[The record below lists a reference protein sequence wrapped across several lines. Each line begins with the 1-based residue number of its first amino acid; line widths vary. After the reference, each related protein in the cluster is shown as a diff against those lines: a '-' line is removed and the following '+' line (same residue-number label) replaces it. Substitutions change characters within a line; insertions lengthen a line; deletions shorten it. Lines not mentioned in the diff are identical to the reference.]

1 MTHHVT
7 YQFDDH
13 VIDHVTDHDTLQN
26 IKIKQRFENFGFLE
40 SFEKFPK
47 NEFRNPLEFRT
58 RTNSIISLILICY
71 H

>member
-1 MTHHVT
+1 MTYHVT

-40 SFEKFPK
+40 SFEK
-47 NEFRNPLEFRT
+47 
-58 RTNSIISLILICY
+58 IQI
-71 H
+71 

>member
-47 NEFRNPLEFRT
+47 TNLETLWNLEHERIRLF
-58 RTNSIISLILICY
+58 

>member
-26 IKIKQRFENFGFLE
+26 IKIKQRFEIFGFLE
-40 SFEKFPK
+40 GLEKFPK
-47 NEFRNPLEFRT
+47 MNLETLWNLEHERIRLF
-58 RTNSIISLILICY
+58 